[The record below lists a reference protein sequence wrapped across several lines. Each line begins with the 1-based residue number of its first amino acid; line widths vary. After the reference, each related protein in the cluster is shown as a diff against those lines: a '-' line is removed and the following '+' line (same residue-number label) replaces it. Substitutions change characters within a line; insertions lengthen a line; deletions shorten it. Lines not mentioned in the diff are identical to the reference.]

1 MFHASRVCAAALL
14 AAGLGGCQMLG
25 GTSGVMPDSE
35 IGPPPSERS
44 NLPGRQYRPS
54 TVDPDGAPVAAGS
67 SRTLALPGS
76 ARSGGRSADA
86 GDRRISREEL
96 SGGNAAGGGGG
107 GSGGGVGPALTPG
120 GGMGMGGRF

>member
-25 GTSGVMPDSE
+25 GSSGVMPDSE

-44 NLPGRQYRPS
+44 NLPGRQFRPNS
-54 TVDPDGAPVAAGS
+54 VDADVGPAAAS
-67 SRTLALPGS
+67 PSRQLALPGS
-76 ARSGGRSADA
+76 ARGTRSADA
-86 GDRRISREEL
+86 SERRISREEI
-96 SGGNAAGGGGG
+96 SGGNAVGGGG
-107 GSGGGVGPALTPG
+107 GSSGGVGPALTPG